1 MMTPLYTKSH
11 SNFAAWC
18 KGVRGERCNAGVDQ
32 HRFAWSGW
40 YEYKTRT
47 RKDEN
52 GLTKR
57 EAAKYKR
64 NAIFFSQNCFFRK
77 CRQNE
82 ELSLANDGF

>member
-57 EAAKYKR
+57 EAAKYRELQK
-64 NAIFFSQNCFFRK
+64 K
-77 CRQNE
+77 CHLLFP
-82 ELSLANDGF
+82 ELFLQKMQTE